1 MPRRSFGVTHQRE
14 RTLSDSARK
23 GPGDG
28 RIAFGR
34 HSVFA
39 FLRTYAVLI
48 MIVALMVFLTI
59 ISDAFLTPR
68 NLLNMR
74 HSPR

>member
-1 MPRRSFGVTHQRE
+1 M
-14 RTLSDSARK
+14 SDFARK

-48 MIVALMVFLTI
+48 MIVALMVFLPI

-74 HSPR
+74 HLPW